1 MHATVPS
8 YTFARLLLTL
18 GLLLVLA
25 APTFAGAAAG
35 AWPHLRGPGLDG
47 RVTTDGVFDQ
57 QGLALELAWKT
68 ELGPAYS
75 GVSIAGGTAVT
86 FYSDGESDLAV
97 ALDADDGRVSWT
109 YRIDSVYRGHDGS
122 SDGPLSSPVIH
133 EGTVYGL
140 GARGQ
145 LFALRLDDGRPLW
158 VRRLTDAY
166 GAEEPHF
173 GFTSTPV
180 VEGDVVIVQTG
191 GSEGRAVVGIDR
203 KTGETAWTRG
213 DDKVEY
219 QSPGLVHLAGERQV
233 VAVGNGRVTGLRPA
247 DGEIL
252 WQHQLAED
260 DQVGSAHPT
269 PAGDGRFLI
278 FVSGAATVFEVTAA
292 EAGFDVREVYRS
304 KELGGTYALP
314 VYRDGYLYGFRG
326 QFLTCVD
333 AETGEQ
339 VWKSRPPGGRGLI
352 LVDDKLVIFGAQGHV
367 VVAAASPEGYQETA
381 RLQAFDG
388 SAYTWPSF
396 AGGKIFVRNL
406 EEIAAVAVT
415 GGPAGAAALAAS
427 EDGSEHAFGRF
438 VRRVEA
444 ADDKAALVDE
454 YLAEHP
460 TLPIVDGPFVHFVFR
475 GEAEDVAIE
484 ANFVD
489 DGADGLERVAGT
501 DLYHRT
507 YRLEPGTRWE
517 YRFVKDLGERVTDP
531 RNPRTVPPGWGDV
544 GYSELV
550 LEGYELPAHVAEP
563 AATAQG
569 TVETLTF
576 QSERL
581 GNERE
586 IKVYLPAGYGE
597 GARKY
602 PLFVVQELDWADKGR
617 MVAALDNLIGQR
629 VEPLVVAFVA
639 PRDEWWLEG
648 GGTGTEAYV
657 DMLAEELVPFLE
669 EKYRIEKSAEAR
681 ALMGAGGFGLSAAYA
696 ALVHPRVF
704 GKAAACSVHLGAGS
718 GDALMQRIAQA
729 EKSDVDFYVGW
740 FRWDIRRHAGGLDY
754 RGDSIELAE
763 ALAENGYST
772 TGGEIRDAYGWGAVW
787 GMTDDILVSLFPL
800 PGDGTAAA
808 AGSGE

>member
-1 MHATVPS
+1 MHATVRFR
-8 YTFARLLLTL
+8 TAARLLLTQ
-18 GLLLVLA
+18 GLLFALA
-25 APTFAGAAAG
+25 APVFADAGAAAG

-57 QGLALELAWKT
+57 QGLGLELAWKT
-68 ELGPAYS
+68 VLGPAYS

-191 GSEGRAVVGIDR
+191 GSEGRA
-203 KTGETAWTRG
+203 
-213 DDKVEY
+213 
-219 QSPGLVHLAGERQV
+219 
-233 VAVGNGRVTGLRPA
+233 
-247 DGEIL
+247 
-252 WQHQLAED
+252 
-260 DQVGSAHPT
+260 
-269 PAGDGRFLI
+269 
-278 FVSGAATVFEVTAA
+278 
-292 EAGFDVREVYRS
+292 
-304 KELGGTYALP
+304 
-314 VYRDGYLYGFRG
+314 
-326 QFLTCVD
+326 
-333 AETGEQ
+333 
-339 VWKSRPPGGRGLI
+339 
-352 LVDDKLVIFGAQGHV
+352 
-367 VVAAASPEGYQETA
+367 
-381 RLQAFDG
+381 
-388 SAYTWPSF
+388 
-396 AGGKIFVRNL
+396 
-406 EEIAAVAVT
+406 
-415 GGPAGAAALAAS
+415 
-427 EDGSEHAFGRF
+427 
-438 VRRVEA
+438 
-444 ADDKAALVDE
+444 AALVDE

-460 TLPIVDGPFVHFVFR
+460 TLPIVDGPFVHFVFQ
-475 GEAEDVAIE
+475 GEAGDVAIE
-484 ANFVD
+484 ANFID
-489 DGADGLERVAGT
+489 DGADGLERIVGT
-501 DLYHRT
+501 DLFHRT
-507 YRLEPGTRWE
+507 YRLEPATRWE
-517 YRFVKDLGERVTDP
+517 YRFIKDLGERVTDP
-531 RNPRTVPPGWGDV
+531 RNPRTVPPSWGDV

-550 LEGYELPAHVAEP
+550 LDGYELPAHVAEA

-763 ALAENGYST
+763 ALAKNGYST
-772 TGGEIRDAYGWGAVW
+772 TGGEIRDAYGWGAAW